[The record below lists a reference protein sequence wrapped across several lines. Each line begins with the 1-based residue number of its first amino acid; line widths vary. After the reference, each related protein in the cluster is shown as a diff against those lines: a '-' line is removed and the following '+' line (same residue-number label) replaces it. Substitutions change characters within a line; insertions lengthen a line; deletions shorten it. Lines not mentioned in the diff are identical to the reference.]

1 MVIFYYIFQNL
12 KIDYVT
18 MLKDLLKIKLFLAV
32 LSLIVFVTLLNFSIF
47 YIFVPGNLAQT
58 KTLII
63 EPKLSINQITEK
75 LYDNKIIKYPEV
87 FKIIAKAYSLKNPL
101 KSGEYIFTH
110 NISPL
115 QTLRVLASGK
125 SVVHKIV
132 VPEGTIVSE
141 VVKKINEEK
150 RLIGEIKGTIPEGFL
165 MPSTYFFS
173 YGDQKEKIIDQMR
186 NLMSANLDKIMLN
199 LSPDSPLK
207 TRLEVLTLASII
219 EKEAGSN
226 AEKPII
232 AAVFINRLKKNMKL
246 QADPTTIY
254 ALTEG
259 KFKLAR
265 ALTKKDLL
273 QELPYNTYHI
283 KGLPPGAISCP
294 SLKSLEAVI
303 KPAKTDALF
312 FVVNGKGGHN
322 FSNNL
327 NDHNRFVESYK
338 KSLIKLPEIDPE
350 KPKENY
356 E

>member
-1 MVIFYYIFQNL
+1 
-12 KIDYVT
+12 
-18 MLKDLLKIKLFLAV
+18 MLKNILKIKFFLAT
-32 LSLIVFVTLLNFSIF
+32 LSLIIFITILNFGVF

-58 KTLII
+58 KTIII
-63 EPKLSINQITEK
+63 EPKLSINQIVTK
-75 LYDNKIIKYPEV
+75 LYSNKVIKYPEV
-87 FKIIAKAYSLKNPL
+87 FKIIAKIYSIKNPL

-125 SVVHKIV
+125 SVIHKII
-132 VPEGTIVSE
+132 VPEGTVVQE
-141 VVKKINEEK
+141 VVKKINEET
-150 RLIGEIKGTIPEGFL
+150 RLVGEIKGIIPEGFL

-173 YGDQKEKIIDQMR
+173 YGDQKERIINQMR
-186 NLMSANLDKIMLN
+186 NLMSNNLDKVMIN

-207 TRLEVLTLASII
+207 TRLDILTLASIV
-219 EKEAGSN
+219 EKEAGSD

-232 AAVFINRLKKNMKL
+232 AAVFLNRLKKNMKL

-273 QELPYNTYHI
+273 QELPYNTYYI
-283 KGLPPGAISCP
+283 KGLPPGPISCP
-294 SLKSLEAVI
+294 SLKSLEAVV

-312 FVVNGKGGHN
+312 FVVDGKGGHN

-327 NDHNRFVESYK
+327 NDHNRFVEMYR
-338 KSLIKLPEIDPE
+338 KSMIKVPVIDPE
-350 KPKENY
+350 KTKENY

>member
-1 MVIFYYIFQNL
+1 
-12 KIDYVT
+12 
-18 MLKDLLKIKLFLAV
+18 MLKNLLKTKLFLV
-32 LSLIVFVTLLNFSIF
+32 IVSLAIFITLLNFSIF
-47 YIFVPGNLAQT
+47 YIFVPGNLTQN
-58 KTLII
+58 KTIII
-63 EPKLSINQITEK
+63 ESKLSVNQIVTK
-75 LYDNKIIKYPEV
+75 LYSNEVIKYPRI
-87 FKIIAKAYSLKNPL
+87 FKVIAKIYSVKNPL
-101 KSGEYIFTH
+101 KSGEYVFTR

-115 QTLRVLASGK
+115 QTLRILASGK
-125 SVVHKIV
+125 SIIHKII
-132 VPEGTIVSE
+132 VPEGTVVSE
-141 VVKKINEEK
+141 VIKKINEES
-150 RLIGEIKGTIPEGFL
+150 RLLGEIKGIIPEGFL

-173 YGDQKEKIIDQMR
+173 YGDQKEQIIDQMR
-186 NLMSANLDKIMLN
+186 NLMSANLDKVMQN
-199 LSPDSPLK
+199 LPTDSPLK

-226 AEKPII
+226 AEKPVI

-273 QELPYNTYHI
+273 QELPYNTYYI
-283 KGLPPGAISCP
+283 KGLPPGPISCP
-294 SLKSLEAVI
+294 SLKSLEAVV

-312 FVVNGKGGHN
+312 FVVDGKGGHN

-327 NDHNRFVESYK
+327 NDHNRFVETYR
-338 KSLIKLPEIDPE
+338 KSLIKVPEPEIDPD

>member
-1 MVIFYYIFQNL
+1 
-12 KIDYVT
+12 
-18 MLKDLLKIKLFLAV
+18 MLKNILKIKFFLAT
-32 LSLIVFVTLLNFSIF
+32 LSLIIFITILNFGVF

-58 KTLII
+58 KTIII
-63 EPKLSINQITEK
+63 EPKLSINQIVTK
-75 LYDNKIIKYPEV
+75 LYSNKVIKYPEV
-87 FKIIAKAYSLKNPL
+87 FNIIAKIYSIKNPL

-125 SVVHKIV
+125 SIIHKII
-132 VPEGTIVSE
+132 VPEGTVVQE
-141 VVKKINEEK
+141 VVKKINEET
-150 RLIGEIKGTIPEGFL
+150 RLVGEIKGVIPEGFL

-173 YGDQKEKIIDQMR
+173 YGDQKERIINQMR
-186 NLMSANLDKIMLN
+186 NLMSNNLDKVMID

-207 TRLEVLTLASII
+207 TRLDILTLASIV
-219 EKEAGSN
+219 EKEAGSD

-232 AAVFINRLKKNMKL
+232 AAVFLNRLKKNMKL

-273 QELPYNTYHI
+273 QELPYNTYYI
-283 KGLPPGAISCP
+283 KGLPPGPISCP
-294 SLKSLEAVI
+294 SLKSLEAVV

-312 FVVNGKGGHN
+312 FVVDGKGGII
-322 FSNNL
+322 F
-327 NDHNRFVESYK
+327 
-338 KSLIKLPEIDPE
+338 LITLMIIIDLLRCIE
-350 KPKENY
+350 KA
-356 E
+356 

>member
-1 MVIFYYIFQNL
+1 
-12 KIDYVT
+12 
-18 MLKDLLKIKLFLAV
+18 MLKNILKIKFFLAI
-32 LSLIVFVTLLNFSIF
+32 LSLITFITILNFGVF

-58 KTLII
+58 KTIII
-63 EPKLSINQITEK
+63 EPKLSINQIVTK
-75 LYDNKIIKYPEV
+75 LYSNKVIKYPEV
-87 FKIIAKAYSLKNPL
+87 FKIIAKIYSIKNPL

-125 SVVHKIV
+125 SVIHKII
-132 VPEGTIVSE
+132 VPEGTVVQE

-150 RLIGEIKGTIPEGFL
+150 RLMGEIKGIIPEGYL

-173 YGDQKEKIIDQMR
+173 YGDQKERIIDQMR
-186 NLMSANLDKIMLN
+186 NLMSNNLDKVMLN

-207 TRLEVLTLASII
+207 TRLDILTLASIV
-219 EKEAGSN
+219 EKEAGSD

-232 AAVFINRLKKNMKL
+232 ATVFINRLKKNMKL

-273 QELPYNTYHI
+273 QELPYNTYYI
-283 KGLPPGAISCP
+283 KGLPPGPISCP
-294 SLKSLEAVI
+294 SLKSLEAVV

-312 FVVNGKGGHN
+312 FVVDGKGGHN

-327 NDHNRFVESYK
+327 NDHNRFVEMYR
-338 KSLIKLPEIDPE
+338 KSLVKTPIIDPE

>member
-1 MVIFYYIFQNL
+1 
-12 KIDYVT
+12 
-18 MLKDLLKIKLFLAV
+18 MLKNILKIKFFLAT
-32 LSLIVFVTLLNFSIF
+32 LSLIIFITILNFGVF

-58 KTLII
+58 KTIII
-63 EPKLSINQITEK
+63 EPKLSINQIVTK
-75 LYDNKIIKYPEV
+75 LYSNKVIKYPEV
-87 FKIIAKAYSLKNPL
+87 FKIIAKIYSIKTPL

-125 SVVHKIV
+125 SVIHKII
-132 VPEGTIVSE
+132 VPEGTVVQE
-141 VVKKINEEK
+141 VVKKINEET
-150 RLIGEIKGTIPEGFL
+150 RLVGEIKGIIPEGFL

-173 YGDQKEKIIDQMR
+173 YGDQKERIINQMR
-186 NLMSANLDKIMLN
+186 NLMSNNLDKVMIN

-207 TRLEVLTLASII
+207 TRLDILTLASIV
-219 EKEAGSN
+219 EKEAGSD

-232 AAVFINRLKKNMKL
+232 AAVFLNRLKKNMKL

-273 QELPYNTYHI
+273 QELPYNTYYI
-283 KGLPPGAISCP
+283 KGLPPGPISCP
-294 SLKSLEAVI
+294 SLKSLEAVV

-312 FVVNGKGGHN
+312 FVVDGKGGHN

-327 NDHNRFVESYK
+327 NDHNRFVEMYR
-338 KSLIKLPEIDPE
+338 KSMIKVPVIDRE
-350 KPKENY
+350 KTKENY

>member
-1 MVIFYYIFQNL
+1 
-12 KIDYVT
+12 
-18 MLKDLLKIKLFLAV
+18 MLKNILKIKFFLAT
-32 LSLIVFVTLLNFSIF
+32 LSLIIFITILNFGVF

-58 KTLII
+58 KTIII
-63 EPKLSINQITEK
+63 EPKLSINQIVTK
-75 LYDNKIIKYPEV
+75 LYSNKVIKYPEV
-87 FKIIAKAYSLKNPL
+87 FKIIAKIYSIKNPL

-125 SVVHKIV
+125 SVIHKII
-132 VPEGTIVSE
+132 VPEGTVVQE
-141 VVKKINEEK
+141 VVKKINEET
-150 RLIGEIKGTIPEGFL
+150 RLVGEIKGIIPEGFL

-173 YGDQKEKIIDQMR
+173 YGDQKERIINQMR
-186 NLMSANLDKIMLN
+186 NLMSNNLDKVMIN

-207 TRLEVLTLASII
+207 TRLDILTLASIV
-219 EKEAGSN
+219 EKEAGSD

-232 AAVFINRLKKNMKL
+232 AAVFLNRLKKNMKL

-273 QELPYNTYHI
+273 QELPYNTYYI
-283 KGLPPGAISCP
+283 KRLPPGPISCP
-294 SLKSLEAVI
+294 SLKSLEAVV

-312 FVVNGKGGHN
+312 FVVDGKGGHN

-327 NDHNRFVESYK
+327 NDHNRFVEMYR
-338 KSLIKLPEIDPE
+338 KSMIKVPVIDPE
-350 KPKENY
+350 KTKENY

>member
-1 MVIFYYIFQNL
+1 
-12 KIDYVT
+12 
-18 MLKDLLKIKLFLAV
+18 MLKNILKIKFFLAT
-32 LSLIVFVTLLNFSIF
+32 LSLIIFITILNFGVF

-58 KTLII
+58 KTIII
-63 EPKLSINQITEK
+63 EPKLSINQIVTK
-75 LYDNKIIKYPEV
+75 LYSNKVIKYPEV
-87 FKIIAKAYSLKNPL
+87 FKIIAKIYSIKNPL

-125 SVVHKIV
+125 SVIHKII
-132 VPEGTIVSE
+132 VPEGTVVQE
-141 VVKKINEEK
+141 VVKKINEET
-150 RLIGEIKGTIPEGFL
+150 RLVGEIKGIIPEGFL

-173 YGDQKEKIIDQMR
+173 YGDQKERIINQMR
-186 NLMSANLDKIMLN
+186 NLMSNNLDKVMIN

-207 TRLEVLTLASII
+207 TRLDILTLASIV
-219 EKEAGSN
+219 EKEAGSD

-232 AAVFINRLKKNMKL
+232 AAVFLNRLKKNMKL

-273 QELPYNTYHI
+273 QELPYNTYYI
-283 KGLPPGAISCP
+283 KGLPPRPISCP
-294 SLKSLEAVI
+294 SLKSLEAVV

-312 FVVNGKGGHN
+312 FVVDGKGGHN

-327 NDHNRFVESYK
+327 NDHNRFVEMYR
-338 KSLIKLPEIDPE
+338 KSMIKVPVIDPE
-350 KPKENY
+350 KTKENY

>member
-1 MVIFYYIFQNL
+1 
-12 KIDYVT
+12 
-18 MLKDLLKIKLFLAV
+18 MLKNILKIKFFLAT
-32 LSLIVFVTLLNFSIF
+32 LSLIIFISILNFGVF

-58 KTLII
+58 KTIII
-63 EPKLSINQITEK
+63 EPKLSINQIVTK
-75 LYDNKIIKYPEV
+75 LYSNKVIKYPEV
-87 FKIIAKAYSLKNPL
+87 FKIIAKIYSIKNPL

-125 SVVHKIV
+125 SVIHKII
-132 VPEGTIVSE
+132 VPEGTVVQE
-141 VVKKINEEK
+141 VVKKINEET
-150 RLIGEIKGTIPEGFL
+150 RLVGEIKGIIPEGFL

-173 YGDQKEKIIDQMR
+173 YGDQKERIINQMR
-186 NLMSANLDKIMLN
+186 NLMSNNLDKVMIN

-207 TRLEVLTLASII
+207 TRLDILTLASIV
-219 EKEAGSN
+219 EKEAGSD

-232 AAVFINRLKKNMKL
+232 AAVFLNRLKKNMKL

-273 QELPYNTYHI
+273 QELPYNTYYI
-283 KGLPPGAISCP
+283 KGLPPGPISCP
-294 SLKSLEAVI
+294 SLKSLEAVV

-312 FVVNGKGGHN
+312 FVVDGKGGHN

-327 NDHNRFVESYK
+327 NDHNRFVEMYR
-338 KSLIKLPEIDPE
+338 KSMIKVPVIDPE
-350 KPKENY
+350 KTKENY